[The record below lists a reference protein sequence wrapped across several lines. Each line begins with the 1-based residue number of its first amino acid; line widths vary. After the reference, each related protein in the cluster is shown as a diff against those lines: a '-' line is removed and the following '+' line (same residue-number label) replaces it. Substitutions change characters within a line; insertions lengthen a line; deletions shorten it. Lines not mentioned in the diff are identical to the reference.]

1 MLLENSPKAFYPGH
15 RAGVREV
22 SGYHPVGDRP
32 ATGFCVGL
40 SCHSPGG
47 GVRVSI
53 GWTFAEF
60 CKSPLWY
67 WLPKYCA
74 WFSRAFAAA
83 CRRSRRAA
91 PPGLHGKRLC
101 FRCIVAT
108 RRFPG
113 GMRRPHILRS
123 VEELRVICRVFRAG
137 GGASVCVGM
146 RRYGSPVRC
155 GFWHGMSRYGAPE
168 VVRYVSLCF
177 AMFRSLLRL
186 GPPALSRRRRS
197 SRLRDVALC
206 RALSRAGDLR
216 RSRPHFQWNGCRV
229 CCVGFA
235 LFRIGRDFFQ
245 GTGPPSGCRC
255 PNTRRLGLR

>member
-1 MLLENSPKAFYPGH
+1 
-15 RAGVREV
+15 
-22 SGYHPVGDRP
+22 
-32 ATGFCVGL
+32 
-40 SCHSPGG
+40 
-47 GVRVSI
+47 
-53 GWTFAEF
+53 
-60 CKSPLWY
+60 
-67 WLPKYCA
+67 
-74 WFSRAFAAA
+74 
-83 CRRSRRAA
+83 
-91 PPGLHGKRLC
+91 
-101 FRCIVAT
+101 
-108 RRFPG
+108 
-113 GMRRPHILRS
+113 
-123 VEELRVICRVFRAG
+123 
-137 GGASVCVGM
+137 M

-155 GFWHGMSRYGAPE
+155 GFWHGMSRYGTPE

-229 CCVGFA
+229 CCVAFA

-255 PNTRRLGLR
+255 PNTRRLGLRSGAKCPGACFVTVYGPGASGALWRGCCPSCIVPLSPVKYGVSL

>member
-1 MLLENSPKAFYPGH
+1 
-15 RAGVREV
+15 
-22 SGYHPVGDRP
+22 
-32 ATGFCVGL
+32 
-40 SCHSPGG
+40 
-47 GVRVSI
+47 
-53 GWTFAEF
+53 
-60 CKSPLWY
+60 
-67 WLPKYCA
+67 
-74 WFSRAFAAA
+74 
-83 CRRSRRAA
+83 
-91 PPGLHGKRLC
+91 
-101 FRCIVAT
+101 
-108 RRFPG
+108 
-113 GMRRPHILRS
+113 MRRPHILRS

-155 GFWHGMSRYGAPE
+155 GFWHGMSRYGTPE

-255 PNTRRLGLR
+255 PNTRRLGLRSGAKCPGHVLSLMHCPIYFLRVGALTGRARAFTRRRGARSGG

>member
-1 MLLENSPKAFYPGH
+1 MVLS
-15 RAGVREV
+15 
-22 SGYHPVGDRP
+22 DTP
-32 ATGFCVGL
+32 AILAT
-40 SCHSPGG
+40 SA
-47 GVRVSI
+47 RVSI
-53 GWTFAEF
+53 GLLFGEF
-60 CKSPLWY
+60 SKRLRSVRRP
-67 WLPKYCA
+67 

-91 PPGLHGKRLC
+91 PPGLHGERLC

-123 VEELRVICRVFRAG
+123 VEELRVICRVFRAVG
-137 GGASVCVGM
+137 CFGM

-216 RSRPHFQWNGCRV
+216 MSRPHFQWNGCRV

>member
-1 MLLENSPKAFYPGH
+1 MENSPKAFYPGH

-40 SCHSPGG
+40 SCRSPGG
-47 GVRVSI
+47 VARVSI
-53 GWTFAEF
+53 GWTLSEF

-67 WLPKYCA
+67 WLPKYRA

-137 GGASVCVGM
+137 VPGM
-146 RRYGSPVRC
+146 L
-155 GFWHGMSRYGAPE
+155 
-168 VVRYVSLCF
+168 RYV
-177 AMFRSLLRL
+177 AGR
-186 GPPALSRRRRS
+186 PRRS
-197 SRLRDVALC
+197 SSV
-206 RALSRAGDLR
+206 
-216 RSRPHFQWNGCRV
+216 
-229 CCVGFA
+229 
-235 LFRIGRDFFQ
+235 
-245 GTGPPSGCRC
+245 RC
-255 PNTRRLGLR
+255 FGMVHL